1 MNKFFTYTLVY
12 FLLCSFNSLTAQNI
26 SEPLASKNPISSASN
41 SMSKPSAASEGLEEA
56 RRRFRM
62 LFNFYRD
69 FSVTIDT
76 VTLKEKAALSSK
88 SEAIPLSFSAC
99 LAKMT
104 GDLSQKADKVNPNAD
119 NSRAELS
126 HYLAGLNTLKSA
138 KCFESDNQA
147 NAFINTQDM
156 SNNAITAFDLS
167 SLRKNGRYGLIE
179 NYREGFA
186 RIRKDQVFGYLNLC
200 GDEVITCQYERA
212 EPFNAGFALA
222 KRVDWFF
229 IDGNGNETDA
239 LENVADAKALKNGV
253 SWLKMNNGKQVLIDN
268 NFVTSKVHLS
278 KFYDAIDTF
287 YANDVFRIRVGK
299 KMGLIAL
306 NGKVIFDAV
315 YDNIEPT
322 NVAGIYR
329 VYQNKTIGLI
339 DSTWTIRLNPTYE
352 TVADFNAFGLALVK
366 NQMGFAYIEAKTFKM
381 TKYYN
386 YLSDFNDFGV
396 SIIRNEGNLY
406 GLIDSNLNVIVPPKY
421 VAMGVFNELGLA
433 PACKSEGKCGFIKYD
448 GTEQIKANYESVSE
462 FNAFGLAVAT
472 TIVENCDPTTGN
484 CKAEIV
490 IDRNGNTVVP
500 VSDESLKKKWHYELT
515 DSLYGKG
522 RYIIVNVIEENR
534 LMYSLVQRE
543 NFQLIT
549 PSPYQSITPI
559 DVYGNLRVKK
569 GGKWGIIDSMGK
581 VLAKPIYQDVKR
593 GHENFYPTQNDKGKW
608 GYLNKKGKAQIPFEY
623 DEIRNFY
630 RSGFAC
636 VSKGKG
642 KFGLITPFNA
652 KVVPCIF
659 RSIELN
665 NDETKFV
672 VTDDNDNVFIINL
685 KGECETNCP
694 KFDEL
699 RAKAN
704 KESALEKK

>member
-1 MNKFFTYTLVY
+1 MNKLFTYALVY
-12 FLLCSFNSLTAQNI
+12 LLLCSFSRLTAQNT
-26 SEPLASKNPISSASN
+26 SEPLASKNPISTTSN
-41 SMSKPSAASEGLEEA
+41 SMSKASSATDDLEEA
-56 RRRFRM
+56 RRRFKM

-76 VTLKEKAALSSK
+76 IMFKEKDVSSSK
-88 SEAIPLSFSAC
+88 TEAVPLSFSAY
-99 LAKMT
+99 LSKMT
-104 GDLSQKADKVNPNAD
+104 VILSQKVDKINPNTD
-119 NSRAELS
+119 KSRTELS
-126 HYLAGLNTLKSA
+126 HFLAGLNTLKSA
-138 KCFESDNQA
+138 KCFQSDNQA
-147 NAFINTQDM
+147 NAFINTHDM
-156 SNNAITAFDLS
+156 SNNAITAFDLG
-167 SLRKNGRYGLIE
+167 SLRKNSRYGLIE

-200 GDEVITCQYERA
+200 GEEVIPCQYERA

-229 IDGNGNETDA
+229 IDGDGNETEA

-253 SWLKMNNGKQVLIDN
+253 SWLKMNNGKQTLIDN
-268 NFVTSKVHLS
+268 NFVTSKVSLS

-299 KMGLIAL
+299 KIGLIGL

-322 NVAGIYR
+322 NIAGIYR
-329 VYQNKTIGLI
+329 IYQNKNIGLI
-339 DSTWTIRLNPTYE
+339 DSTWAIRLSPTYE

-366 NQMGFAYIEAKTFKM
+366 NQTGFAYIEAKTFKM
-381 TKYYN
+381 TKYYT

-406 GLIDSNLNVIVPPKY
+406 GLIDSTLTVTVPPKY

-433 PACKSEGKCGFIKYD
+433 SACQSEGKCGFIKYD
-448 GTEQIKANYESVSE
+448 GKEQIKANYESVTD

-472 TIVENCDPTTGN
+472 TIVENCDPSTGN

-490 IDRNGNTVVP
+490 IDRNGNTVIP
-500 VSDESLKKKWHYELT
+500 VSDESLKKKWHYELA
-515 DSLYGKG
+515 DSLYAKE
-522 RYIIVNVIEENR
+522 RYIIVNVIEDGR
-534 LMYSLVQRE
+534 LMYSLVHKE

-549 PSPYQSITPI
+549 PLPYQSIAPMDI
-559 DVYGNLRVKK
+559 YGNLRVKK
-569 GGKWGIIDSMGK
+569 DGKWGIIDSLGK
-581 VLAKPIYQDVKR
+581 VLAKPMYQDMKR

-623 DEIRNFY
+623 DEVRNFY

-636 VSKGKG
+636 VSKGRG
-642 KFGLITPFNA
+642 KLGLITPFNA
-652 KVVPCIF
+652 KIVPCIF
-659 RSIELN
+659 RSIDLN
-665 NDETKFV
+665 KDETKFV
-672 VTDDNDNVFIINL
+672 VTDDNDNVFIINF